1 MATAKTGDTVRV
13 HYTGKLIDGSIFD
26 SSVNSEPME
35 FTIGDGR
42 LIAGFDNAV
51 NGMSIGQTKTINIPS
66 DEAYGP
72 RYDELVQIVDR
83 SDLPEDMEP
92 AIGQRLEAVQENGN
106 VINVIVSQVEADKIT
121 IDANHPLAG
130 EDLVFDLELVEIL

>member
-130 EDLVFDLELVEIL
+130 